1 RPRLGVRW
9 YFVLGFVFYP
19 ILLVVPGLGASAAAW
34 PPAVMAV
41 ELFFAG
47 LLLLY
52 VRRVIGRTGNEAA
65 LTLLALGALLPIV
78 AIGLFS
84 QIFLPVEIVP
94 DILFG
99 LFFYTLWT
107 RYRPA
112 PPAPPAGAT

>member
-1 RPRLGVRW
+1 
-9 YFVLGFVFYP
+9 VLGFVFYP
-19 ILLVVPGLGASAAAW
+19 ILLLVPGVGASGSAW

-41 ELFFAG
+41 EVFFAG

-52 VRRVIGRTGNEAA
+52 VRRVIGRTGNESA
-65 LTLLALGALLPIV
+65 LILLALGALLPIA
-78 AIGLFS
+78 AIGLIS

-107 RYRPA
+107 HYRP
-112 PPAPPAGAT
+112 PPSGPPVGAS